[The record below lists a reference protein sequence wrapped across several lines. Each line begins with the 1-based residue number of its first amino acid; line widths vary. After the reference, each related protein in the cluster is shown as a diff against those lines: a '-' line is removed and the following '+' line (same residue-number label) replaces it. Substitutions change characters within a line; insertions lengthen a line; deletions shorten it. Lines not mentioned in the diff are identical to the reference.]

1 MLSTRTLQSH
11 FIRSHPLLLILSWL
25 PHFCFPDL
33 YFSVDQVCFRLGWLV
48 SCQLFSNTPA
58 QASVRQLARFSAGIL
73 LASEQGDNV
82 QLFFTCYGLSFFFKQ
97 LWYNNACFQ
106 KMCSGCVAWELD
118 KAESSCFICSGRMCL
133 RFIPFRFTNSLARA
147 TPIKNVRFFTGFAAF
162 ECLQVYANVP
172 ACSHWWFRWSWIES
186 VMPNLHTGVCLW
198 VAFSR
203 LSAKCEFL

>member
-1 MLSTRTLQSH
+1 MCSFSSLAM
-11 FIRSHPLLLILSWL
+11 
-25 PHFCFPDL
+25 DL
-33 YFSVDQVCFRLGWLV
+33 V
-48 SCQLFSNTPA
+48 
-58 QASVRQLARFSAGIL
+58 
-73 LASEQGDNV
+73 
-82 QLFFTCYGLSFFFKQ
+82 FFKQ

-133 RFIPFRFTNSLARA
+133 RFIPFRFTNSLACA

-172 ACSHWWFRWSWIES
+172 ACSHWWFQWSWIES
-186 VMPNLHTGVCLW
+186 IMTNLHTGVCLW

-203 LSAKCEFL
+203 LSAKCEFLLPFSHMELPVLESKHRLYIKDGNSPLQSSSLAKLKNNCNTNHTHKCKIKKVFDGVLSLIWSK